1 MNVNSKEK
9 VKYTIPIKVD
19 SYEELFREFDY
30 REVKERSINADLDG
44 WIQEYI
50 LRVPYKL
57 KDIYVELEINMPL
70 QVKDENKEEVSR
82 ISIINSYK
90 EFLDREKKLSV
101 MGIIR
106 IGYYM
111 IAAAILL
118 TFWYIIKNF
127 KGESLLTSLLNSGG
141 TVLLWEVMSLIFIEN
156 KNFKY
161 KLRVNKK
168 LSDMDIVFKYIEDM

>member
-1 MNVNSKEK
+1 
-9 VKYTIPIKVD
+9 
-19 SYEELFREFDY
+19 
-30 REVKERSINADLDG
+30 
-44 WIQEYI
+44 
-50 LRVPYKL
+50 
-57 KDIYVELEINMPL
+57 MPL

-156 KNFKY
+156 KNFK
-161 KLRVNKK
+161 
-168 LSDMDIVFKYIEDM
+168 LSLELIRS

>member
-1 MNVNSKEK
+1 MSNNIEEK
-9 VKYTIPIKVD
+9 VKCTIPIKVD
-19 SYEELFREFDY
+19 SYEALFNEFDY
-30 REVKERSINADLDG
+30 RDVKDRNINSDLDG

-168 LSDMDIVFKYIEDM
+168 LSKMKVVFNYI

>member
-118 TFWYIIKNF
+118 TFWYNIKNF

-141 TVLLWEVMSLIFIEN
+141 TVLLWEVMSLIFIEH

>member
-1 MNVNSKEK
+1 MSDNLKEK
-9 VKYTIPIKVD
+9 VKCTIPIKVD

-44 WIQEYI
+44 WFQEYI

-118 TFWYIIKNF
+118 TFWYNIKNF

>member
-118 TFWYIIKNF
+118 TFWYNIKNF

-141 TVLLWEVMSLIFIEN
+141 TVLLWEVMSLISIEN